1 MGVLLIKNLEPHYV
15 NAGVSAQVFREW
27 KILLVK
33 KIIRRKKE
41 SFFETAE
48 KVFRN
53 HRSQMS
59 GNPV

>member
-1 MGVLLIKNLEPHYV
+1 LDGHYV

-27 KILLVK
+27 KILLGK
-33 KIIRRKKE
+33 KFIRRKKNT
-41 SFFETAE
+41 FFETAE

-53 HRSQMS
+53 NRSQMS